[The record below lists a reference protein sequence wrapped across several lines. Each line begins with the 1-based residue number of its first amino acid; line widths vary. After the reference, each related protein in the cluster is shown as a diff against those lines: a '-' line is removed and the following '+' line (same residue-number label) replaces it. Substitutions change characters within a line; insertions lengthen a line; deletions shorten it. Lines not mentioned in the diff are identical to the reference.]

1 MKKPKISLESLEPMF
16 EKIGSLSKIQRILI
30 CVGTFL
36 LLIGGFFY
44 LSYMPK
50 FKEIDKLNVQQRKLD
65 TELKT
70 AKMNARQLKRYKQEM
85 KEAEGDFAEAMAA
98 LPEKKEIPSL
108 LENVS
113 LSGQDS
119 GLEFLNW
126 RPNADK
132 VIDFYAEIPVSIEV
146 VGGYHNLALFF
157 DKVSRM
163 SRIVNIRDIDI
174 SSGKSPGELDAR
186 CTAVTYRFLESQAKE
201 DDKNRRKTVR
211 K

>member
-1 MKKPKISLESLEPMF
+1 MKKPKISMDSLEPMF
-16 EKIGSLSKIQRILI
+16 EKIGGLSKIQRILI

-85 KEAEGDFAEAMAA
+85 KEAEGDFEMAMAA

-146 VGGYHNLALFF
+146 IGGYHNLALFF

-174 SSGKSPGELDAR
+174 SSGKSPGELTAR
-186 CTAVTYRFLESQAKE
+186 CTAVTYRFLESQVKD
-201 DDKNRRKTVR
+201 DDKNRRKTV
-211 K
+211 KK